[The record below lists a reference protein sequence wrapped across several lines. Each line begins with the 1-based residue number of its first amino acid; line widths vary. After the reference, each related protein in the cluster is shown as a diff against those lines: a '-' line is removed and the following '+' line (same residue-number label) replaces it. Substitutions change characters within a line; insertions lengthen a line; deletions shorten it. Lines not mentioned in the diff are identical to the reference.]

1 MPCESPERQL
11 RNYLADDRRELEAM
25 TRARAHQPDV
35 AMAWVTVD
43 DEVAVGGIGV
53 DARHRGYRRP
63 IEERQAALE
72 EGPDR
77 RLVLSG
83 PPSIDLIRG
92 RDPAAVVSRGLD
104 TMPRVR
110 DTVEVLASPD
120 FPEEDGHPS
129 RVEELC
135 PRRRPEPE
143 EYLPL
148 ALKGK
153 SQVRKQ

>member
-11 RNYLADDRRELEAM
+11 RNYLADDRRELEAV

-53 DARHRGYRRP
+53 GACHRGYWRP

-83 PPSIDLIRG
+83 HPSIDLIRG
-92 RDPAAVVSRGLD
+92 RDPAAVVARSLDAMSRVG
-104 TMPRVR
+104 
-110 DTVEVLASPD
+110 DTVEDPPPPD
-120 FPEEDGHPS
+120 FPAEDGHPPG
-129 RVEELC
+129 VE
-135 PRRRPEPE
+135 
-143 EYLPL
+143 
-148 ALKGK
+148 
-153 SQVRKQ
+153 